1 MLAAF
6 TAGLI
11 FFRWA
16 GANGLAD
23 TALAARLVIA
33 LSVAAGV
40 GAAWREARPRR
51 QGEIGVR
58 PQLLQFL
65 TSRIL
70 AFRPDARAE

>member
-16 GANGLAD
+16 GAHGLAD

-33 LSVAAGV
+33 L
-40 GAAWREARPRR
+40 
-51 QGEIGVR
+51 
-58 PQLLQFL
+58 
-65 TSRIL
+65 
-70 AFRPDARAE
+70 

>member
-51 QGEIGVR
+51 QWENWGQITISGR
-58 PQLLQFL
+58 D
-65 TSRIL
+65 L
-70 AFRPDARAE
+70 A